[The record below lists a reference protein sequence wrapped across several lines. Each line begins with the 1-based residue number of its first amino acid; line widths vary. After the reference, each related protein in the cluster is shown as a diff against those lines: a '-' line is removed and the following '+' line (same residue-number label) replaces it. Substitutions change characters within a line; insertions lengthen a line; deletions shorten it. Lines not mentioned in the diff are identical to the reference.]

1 MGVTGTLGPPQPPP
15 PPQTTPLL
23 SDMGKLAWL
32 VNRSRKSN
40 TSKIRHTNQQNVLSS
55 AHTCFQ
61 VIFPQRISQKVSSV
75 FLSSPG
81 SCGNTS
87 RYLAPQT
94 GWSFGYVGCLETRTC
109 LSPLPSHLI
118 IACVS
123 WRYCPWAKV
132 KSAADR
138 HELLRKEGIKEL
150 VRDYLRKTKHFESMI
165 HSVCVN
171 LIVLGTSIST

>member
-1 MGVTGTLGPPQPPP
+1 MSCR
-15 PPQTTPLL
+15 LL
-23 SDMGKLAWL
+23 IH
-32 VNRSRKSN
+32 VFRSF
-40 TSKIRHTNQQNVLSS
+40 S
-55 AHTCFQ
+55 ATYLTE
-61 VIFPQRISQKVSSV
+61 VSSV

-94 GWSFGYVGCLETRTC
+94 GWSFGCVGCLETRTC
-109 LSPLPSHLI
+109 LRPLPSHLI

-171 LIVLGTSIST
+171 LIVLGTSISTKPQINLSNVYIKNYVDSSKQLLCFGIFTHHNMIDCPSSRHECKGAGQFN

>member
-1 MGVTGTLGPPQPPP
+1 MGVTGTQGPPPA
-15 PPQTTPLL
+15 PQTTPLL

-61 VIFPQRISQKVSSV
+61 VIFPQRISQKVSNV

-87 RYLAPQT
+87 RYLTPQT
-94 GWSFGYVGCLETRTC
+94 GWSFGCVGCLETRTC

-123 WRYCPWAKV
+123 WWYCPWAKV

-138 HELLRKEGIKEL
+138 HELLRRLTLKREL
-150 VRDYLRKTKHFESMI
+150 KNWYVIICPRQNILNQWFIQY
-165 HSVCVN
+165 V
-171 LIVLGTSIST
+171 SI